1 MVKLGAS
8 ANTSESCELLQV
20 GFNIPHCKY
29 QVKPH
34 SSPWF
39 SAACA
44 ATWAHRN
51 HLFRLCQQNKSSES
65 KLKFRQ
71 VSNHCKMVLEVDKL
85 AYANKTK
92 ESNTSQKLGSRH
104 FRGIANSVLNKDK
117 SAIPPLLNG
126 PQVLSSA
133 SVEQNIAKNVSRN
146 CNLDDSGI
154 FLPVFTSKTNP
165 KLHNILVTLKMVTK
179 VITNL
184 DLPVPSWSW
193 FYSSGGSK
201 ELRT

>member
-1 MVKLGAS
+1 
-8 ANTSESCELLQV
+8 
-20 GFNIPHCKY
+20 
-29 QVKPH
+29 
-34 SSPWF
+34 
-39 SAACA
+39 
-44 ATWAHRN
+44 
-51 HLFRLCQQNKSSES
+51 
-65 KLKFRQ
+65 
-71 VSNHCKMVLEVDKL
+71 MVLEADKL

-126 PQVLSSA
+126 PQVLLSSA

-184 DLPVPSWSW
+184 DLPVPSWS
-193 FYSSGGSK
+193 
-201 ELRT
+201 